1 MGHKLLTELK
11 KGEIAEI
18 IAVDGGAA
26 MQQRLS
32 SLGIVQGKTVKK
44 LSTIRMGG
52 PIVLLVDRAQVAIG
66 QGMAKKIVVRKISI
80 EQNTEQA

>member
-1 MGHKLLTELK
+1 MGDKLLTELK

-18 IAVDGGAA
+18 IAVDGGIA

-52 PIVLLVDRAQVAIG
+52 PIVLLVDRAQLAIG
-66 QGMAKKIVVRKISI
+66 QGMAQKIVVRKISVD
-80 EQNTEQA
+80 

>member
-1 MGHKLLTELK
+1 MGDKLLTELK
-11 KGEIAEI
+11 KGETAEI

-32 SLGIVQGKTVKK
+32 ALGIVQGKIVKK

-52 PIVLLVDRAQVAIG
+52 PLVLLIDRAQVAIG
-66 QGMAKKIVVRKISI
+66 QGMAKKIVVKKLSD
-80 EQNTEQA
+80 E